1 MQLKNIFFIVL
12 SLICTINHQSFCMEQ
27 QKEEPK
33 DDIGSN
39 LIFKKR
45 VKLMMNAIMQN
56 DTNRVKQYIQQE
68 YPLYFIN
75 KQSESALGT
84 AAFNGNV
91 EIVQAILEA
100 YPNDQER
107 KVSTNHYYFNKTVH
121 EFTLTTANST
131 QIIKKHHTDF
141 GYAPLHW
148 ACGNPRTK
156 HRENDVLQIVKLLL
170 DHDAD
175 PSYSVSDLT
184 GVFHGTSPIEP
195 EKAID
200 VAYLQGFTRVVTLLK
215 NAEKAKFKQEE
226 RKIQE
231 VFLDKILED
240 FFENAEKEGEKE
252 EIDDIQLKKLSKELF
267 VAAKIG
273 NPLRVEN
280 LLRQGVPATHIDTF
294 SFLTP
299 LSAAANTGS
308 YKVVELLLKNGVDPN
323 YQYIPEG
330 NTLGGPTALHAL
342 CRNNNI
348 DGTRRI
354 KIASLL
360 LAHGARTDL
369 PALDPRIISRRDRR
383 SPHYNHPADLVENC
397 PELMELLYKTPTTNN
412 SDQCCLL
419 S

>member
-1 MQLKNIFFIVL
+1 
-12 SLICTINHQSFCMEQ
+12 
-27 QKEEPK
+27 
-33 DDIGSN
+33 
-39 LIFKKR
+39 
-45 VKLMMNAIMQN
+45 
-56 DTNRVKQYIQQE
+56 
-68 YPLYFIN
+68 
-75 KQSESALGT
+75 
-84 AAFNGNV
+84 
-91 EIVQAILEA
+91 
-100 YPNDQER
+100 
-107 KVSTNHYYFNKTVH
+107 
-121 EFTLTTANST
+121 
-131 QIIKKHHTDF
+131 
-141 GYAPLHW
+141 
-148 ACGNPRTK
+148 
-156 HRENDVLQIVKLLL
+156 VKLLL

-200 VAYLQGFTRVVTLLK
+200 VAYLQGFTRVVALLK

-231 VFLDKILED
+231 VFLDKVLED
-240 FFENAEKEGEKE
+240 FFENAEKEGQKE
-252 EIDDIQLKKLSKELF
+252 EKLAIDDIQLKKLSKELF
-267 VAAKIG
+267 IAAKIG
-273 NPLRVEN
+273 NALRVEN
-280 LLRQGVPATHIDTF
+280 LLRQNVPATHIDTF

-308 YKVVELLLKNGVDPN
+308 YKVVEVLLKNGVDPN

-369 PALDPRIISRRDRR
+369 PAFDPRIISRRDRQ

-397 PELMELLYKTPTTNN
+397 PELMELLCKTPTTNN
-412 SDQCCLL
+412 SDQCLL
-419 S
+419 SQVHFFFKRNVPDLKKLFLKKYLNQDQKKVHAAHDNDQQKQSSQRYQYNIEQMVNRMLFPLISKNHLMRF